1 MFGAMINFSAN
12 TAASK
17 VAMTFLVKFLKSVG
31 TFASFMKYLQVSCI
45 DHKIFKR
52 FINAGFKY
60 LCICIYIYGIAFGK
74 RLTRNSRQL
83 WMMAWELRP
92 GIIHFV
98 SISHPSTFAAA
109 WPCFIFATEDMTQE
123 CRRRIFTF
131 LPSACHIEEEK
142 GKHMLLK
149 KSMDRSSCA
158 GSCLAVWRR

>member
-1 MFGAMINFSAN
+1 MFGAMINFSAH

-17 VAMTFLVKFLKSVG
+17 VAMTCLLNSMKSVG
-31 TFASFMKYLQVSCI
+31 TFASFMKYLQGSCI

-60 LCICIYIYGIAFGK
+60 LCIYIYIYCIAFGK
-74 RLTRNSRQL
+74 RLPCNSRQL
-83 WMMAWELRP
+83 WMRTLELRP
-92 GIIHFV
+92 ELIHLV
-98 SISHPSTFAAA
+98 STSHPSTFAAA

-131 LPSACHIEEEK
+131 LQSAWHIVKEK
-142 GKHMLLK
+142 SKHMLLK

-158 GSCLAVWRR
+158 GSCPAVWRR